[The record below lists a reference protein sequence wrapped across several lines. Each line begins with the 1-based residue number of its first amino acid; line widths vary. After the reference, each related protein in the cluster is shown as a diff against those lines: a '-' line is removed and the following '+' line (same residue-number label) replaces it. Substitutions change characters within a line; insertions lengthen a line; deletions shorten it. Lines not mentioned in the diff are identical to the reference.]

1 LDIYFNDRR
10 IEKLCTDYRE
20 AVRTLGQ
27 NGAKKLRQRLDDLA
41 RAATL
46 EQMRILPGGCE
57 ELKGD
62 RAGQFSV
69 RLAGGDRLIFEPDHD
84 PVPIKADGGMDW
96 QQITAILLLEIDDY
110 H

>member
-1 LDIYFNDRR
+1 LDIYFKDRR

-20 AVRTLGQ
+20 AVRRLGQ
-27 NGAKKLRQRLDDLA
+27 TGAKKLRQRVDDLA

-62 RAGQFSV
+62 RAGQFPI
-69 RLAGGDRLIFEPDHD
+69 RLAGGDRLIFQPDHD
-84 PVPIKADGGMDW
+84 PVPTRADSDMDW
-96 QQITAILLLEIDDY
+96 QQITAILLIEIVDY